1 VDYAA
6 QGNGVGHALLTQ
18 VESVVRDRG
27 GRLLLIETSSTPPYA
42 PARRLYES
50 SGYRCDAV
58 VHDFYAP
65 RDDLLIYAKTLRQ
78 AGSEETVRTCWVM
91 PATAIELPV
100 SLSR

>member
-1 VDYAA
+1 MDYAA

-42 PARRLYES
+42 LARRLYES

-65 RDDLLIYAKTLRQ
+65 GDDLLIYTKTLGQGGIR
-78 AGSEETVRTCWVM
+78 ETVPVCGVPIAAGVGLPEPV
-91 PATAIELPV
+91 PA
-100 SLSR
+100 